1 MTVQNVRAV
10 ARADSGFGLV
20 TLSLQTQH
28 CSGVLG
34 RLVEVGEVPWVYLML
49 SVKRGDKVRE
59 LFLGNG
65 HNVDH
70 GRKLGT
76 LLCSG

>member
-10 ARADSGFGLV
+10 ARADSGLGLV

-34 RLVEVGEVPWVYLML
+34 RLVEVGEVLWVYLML
-49 SVKRGDKVRE
+49 SVKRVTRSGSCS
-59 LFLGNG
+59 LGTAIMLTM
-65 HNVDH
+65 VE
-70 GRKLGT
+70 KLGT